1 MLHTGS
7 GRALGFETVVQ
18 YANDRNALWTSLTAG
33 RTEYT
38 YPTLQGAAFPASFDR
53 PVEFKVSDTMRIW
66 RRWSLSGVWVAAAG
80 RPLTPALGA
89 ETMWFPSGETL
100 YRVAFGDRNSSR
112 LPTYHRLDV
121 SGQRDFNL
129 GVLKTTV
136 GATLFNAYDHQNVA
150 YTEYQVANEAV
161 VHNDVLLMR
170 RAVNVFLRFTF

>member
-1 MLHTGS
+1 MSDEVRVLVGTIAFGL
-7 GRALGFETVVQ
+7 GINKATVRAV
-18 YANDRNALWTSLTAG
+18 
-33 RTEYT
+33 
-38 YPTLQGAAFPASFDR
+38 
-53 PVEFKVSDTMRIW
+53 IH
-66 RRWSLSGVWVAAAG
+66 
-80 RPLTPALGA
+80 
-89 ETMWFPSGETL
+89 MWFPSGETL

-161 VHNDVLLMR
+161 VHHDVLLMR